1 MIVDDLYCKLY
12 LDANLERR
20 PLVEMIANIVQG
32 DVVMNEVR
40 SNVFDLYIRKNEFA
54 AENSADFIKFRFYI
68 EAEVSQHF
76 KGTPL
81 EYKKKLADLIQR
93 MLNLGFKVIPAC
105 SFEDELPHS

>member
-12 LDANLERR
+12 LDAKIERR
-20 PLVEMIANIVQG
+20 LLVEIIANIIQG
-32 DVVMNEVR
+32 DIVLNQVR
-40 SNVFDLYIRKNEFA
+40 SNVFDLYIKKNEF
-54 AENSADFIKFRFYI
+54 EVEGSADFIEFRFYI
-68 EAEVSQHF
+68 EAEVSQQF